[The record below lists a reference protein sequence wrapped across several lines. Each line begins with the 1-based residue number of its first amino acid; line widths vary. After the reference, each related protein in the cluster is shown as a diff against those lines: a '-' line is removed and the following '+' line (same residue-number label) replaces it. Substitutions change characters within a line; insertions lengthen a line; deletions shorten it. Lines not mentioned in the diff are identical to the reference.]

1 MFTLLKLAVDV
12 LIYDFSTVDDNS
24 LIEDALTTFVV
35 NGNSWPVVVRDSML
49 NVNSSVEVS
58 VVNSEIFF
66 DVGIVDLE
74 YSFCV
79 SLEVF
84 AVHEVK
90 CKSEE
95 WFKLLETDDVVSI
108 GVIFNPELSLDVGI
122 NFVVT
127 DCWKETLLEP
137 VLRNTY
143 WDDGTN
149 DDGNNLEEDL
159 VSNIDDPLDVTVD
172 MGKLA
177 FWTRMLLDLL
187 NVIKLDGDIADNGS
201 AVDDTLYTISVVERN
216 SLVLTLPK
224 LAVDV
229 TTCDFSKV
237 VDGNNFVS
245 DTLVKVSGNEVDV
258 IFLVEISVELGIKVT
273 AGLDVI
279 TPASELVRLTALSV
293 LRNVTLSVKFGE
305 SIDNV

>member
-1 MFTLLKLAVDV
+1 
-12 LIYDFSTVDDNS
+12 
-24 LIEDALTTFVV
+24 
-35 NGNSWPVVVRDSML
+35 
-49 NVNSSVEVS
+49 
-58 VVNSEIFF
+58 
-66 DVGIVDLE
+66 
-74 YSFCV
+74 
-79 SLEVF
+79 
-84 AVHEVK
+84 
-90 CKSEE
+90 
-95 WFKLLETDDVVSI
+95 
-108 GVIFNPELSLDVGI
+108 
-122 NFVVT
+122 
-127 DCWKETLLEP
+127 
-137 VLRNTY
+137 
-143 WDDGTN
+143 
-149 DDGNNLEEDL
+149 
-159 VSNIDDPLDVTVD
+159 
-172 MGKLA
+172 
-177 FWTRMLLDLL
+177 MLLDLL

>member
-74 YSFCV
+74 FWV

-84 AVHEVK
+84 AVHEVT

>member
-1 MFTLLKLAVDV
+1 
-12 LIYDFSTVDDNS
+12 
-24 LIEDALTTFVV
+24 
-35 NGNSWPVVVRDSML
+35 
-49 NVNSSVEVS
+49 
-58 VVNSEIFF
+58 
-66 DVGIVDLE
+66 
-74 YSFCV
+74 
-79 SLEVF
+79 
-84 AVHEVK
+84 
-90 CKSEE
+90 
-95 WFKLLETDDVVSI
+95 
-108 GVIFNPELSLDVGI
+108 
-122 NFVVT
+122 
-127 DCWKETLLEP
+127 
-137 VLRNTY
+137 
-143 WDDGTN
+143 
-149 DDGNNLEEDL
+149 
-159 VSNIDDPLDVTVD
+159 
-172 MGKLA
+172 
-177 FWTRMLLDLL
+177 MLLDLL

-305 SIDNV
+305 SIDEV